1 MGSHADKLFLV
12 IVRFAINPTF
22 EAGNSKFYPKIT
34 GKSSFSVFSIF
45 GTTEPNSMSEVS
57 IFSSF

>member
-1 MGSHADKLFLV
+1 MVTRKEKEV
-12 IVRFAINPTF
+12 INPTF